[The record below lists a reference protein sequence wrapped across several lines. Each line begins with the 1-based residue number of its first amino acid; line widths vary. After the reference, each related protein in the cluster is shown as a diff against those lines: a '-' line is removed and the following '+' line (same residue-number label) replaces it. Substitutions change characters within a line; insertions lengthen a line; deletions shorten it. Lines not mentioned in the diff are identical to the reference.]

1 MTQTYVHC
9 QDQDFSKRFDRGN
22 GKNKSVDEKI
32 PVKIEKK
39 DTSTQSDIKASKQW
53 FHLEEQ
59 YQQQIQE
66 LKVQSEASL
75 REKSDEIDIL
85 LKKVKSLELDLS
97 QNPRAF
103 NCNSVKN
110 EINPLRESKMV
121 SQSYNQ
127 CNKENEVDKARCETH
142 LSGTTNSLLGEKKN
156 NLADSEPSSK
166 SLSLSTVSSSRA
178 IALRGAGGRSG
189 LKKKL
194 DKVRGINKIHVGGQ
208 LSSL

>member
-1 MTQTYVHC
+1 MSPKTLAAQVVAAPHCRTIHRTISPQLVTRAIQDLQPCIMTQTYVHC

-53 FHLEEQ
+53 IHLEQQ

-97 QNPRAF
+97 QNPCAF

-110 EINPLRESKMV
+110 EINPGITIFPW
-121 SQSYNQ
+121 N
-127 CNKENEVDKARCETH
+127 D
-142 LSGTTNSLLGEKKN
+142 LL
-156 NLADSEPSSK
+156 L
-166 SLSLSTVSSSRA
+166 
-178 IALRGAGGRSG
+178 
-189 LKKKL
+189 
-194 DKVRGINKIHVGGQ
+194 
-208 LSSL
+208 